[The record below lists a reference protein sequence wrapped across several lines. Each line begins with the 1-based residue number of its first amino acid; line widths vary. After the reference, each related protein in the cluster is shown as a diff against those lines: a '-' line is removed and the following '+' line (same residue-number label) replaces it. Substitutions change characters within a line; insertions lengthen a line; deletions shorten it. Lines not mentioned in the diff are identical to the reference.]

1 VFGHERHRGQWN
13 GSVRSDTTTLFVE
26 HRAALVEYAARI
38 VGSRAQAEDVVQE
51 AWLRF
56 DNAASGRFLDDP
68 LSYLYRI
75 VRNIALDGC
84 RKVARERR
92 HVVGRLDRTIEE
104 RPSAQPSP
112 EAHSLHREQLW
123 LVREALAELPE
134 RTRIALRLY
143 RLEGSTLKDVAAH
156 LGISI
161 GLAHKLVAEG
171 VRHCQKRL
179 HRRN

>member
-1 VFGHERHRGQWN
+1 MNERVHSN
-13 GSVRSDTTTLFVE
+13 TTTLFVE

-56 DNAASGRFLDDP
+56 DSATNGRFLDDP

-75 VRNIALDGC
+75 VRNIALDGH

-92 HVVGRLDRTIEE
+92 HIVASVDRTVEE

-112 EAHSLHREQLW
+112 ETHSLHREQLW

-134 RTRIALRLY
+134 RTRTALRLY
-143 RLEGSTLKDVAAH
+143 RLEGRPLKDVAQH

-171 VRHCQKRL
+171 VRHCQRRL
-179 HRRN
+179 QRRN

>member
-1 VFGHERHRGQWN
+1 M
-13 GSVRSDTTTLFVE
+13 
-26 HRAALVEYAARI
+26 
-38 VGSRAQAEDVVQE
+38 VQE

-56 DNAASGRFLDDP
+56 DSAASDRFLDDP

-75 VRNIALDGC
+75 VRNIALDAC
-84 RKVARERR
+84 RKITRERR
-92 HVVGRLDRTIEE
+92 YVVGQVDRTVEE
-104 RPSAQPSP
+104 KPSAQPSP
-112 EAHSLHREQLW
+112 EAQSLHREQFE

-143 RLEGSTLKDVAAH
+143 RLEGRTLKEVAVH

>member
-1 VFGHERHRGQWN
+1 
-13 GSVRSDTTTLFVE
+13 VRSDTTTLFVE
-26 HRAALVEYAARI
+26 HRGALIEYAARI

-56 DNAASGRFLDDP
+56 DGAATGRFLDDP

-75 VRNIALDGC
+75 VRNIALDGR
-84 RKVARERR
+84 RKMAREGRY
-92 HVVGRLDRTIEE
+92 VVGQVDRAVEE

-112 EAHSLHREQLW
+112 EAHSLHREQLS

-134 RTRIALRLY
+134 RTRIALRMY
-143 RLEGSTLKDVAAH
+143 RLEGCKLKDVAEY

-161 GLAHKLVAEG
+161 GLAHKLVTQG

-179 HRRN
+179 QRRN